1 MKTRPGGIWGA
12 INQASYGQGYS
23 GLTRWIPARI
33 KWQKK
38 LRTTSHQRNSAAHCI
53 IETQTE
59 SDCTKK
65 LQKRSGTLLSEH
77 INFILGFFFSPQ
89 WKTEKFP
96 KKGGDSPQLVPQLLH
111 LRTMG
116 IPHPKFTAESC
127 SQKTIRCLLALFA
140 SHHCRLFA
148 HRWCELEQFGCVW
161 KWFTNHKNAMVM
173 WVKWWLTIKLVGY
186 PIFRHSC
193 HTLPFFGCLNRQFV
207 LIVFDCLFLS

>member
-77 INFILGFFFSPQ
+77 INFILGFFFLRN
-89 WKTEKFP
+89 EKLKSFP
-96 KKGGDSPQLVPQLLH
+96 KKGGDSPQLVPPATPPTNNGNSPPKIHRRKLFSEDHPMPPGSFRQSPLPPFCASMV
-111 LRTMG
+111 RTWTIWMCVRMAYK
-116 IPHPKFTAESC
+116 P
-127 SQKTIRCLLALFA
+127 QKCNG
-140 SHHCRLFA
+140 HV
-148 HRWCELEQFGCVW
+148 G
-161 KWFTNHKNAMVM
+161 KMVIDHQTCG
-173 WVKWWLTIKLVGY
+173 VSYFQT
-186 PIFRHSC
+186 
-193 HTLPFFGCLNRQFV
+193 
-207 LIVFDCLFLS
+207 